1 MAYEQIIGA
10 FLGVL
15 ARTFVPYLVKLKN
28 HPGLRWENKYIVPA
42 LSGLILAIIATALIS
57 QAIPEDIGLLGSFAV
72 AYTLQELSREAQK
85 ALGYE

>member
-1 MAYEQIIGA
+1 MAYEQLLGA

-15 ARTFVPYLVKLKN
+15 ARTVVPYLVKLKN
-28 HPGLRWENKYIVPA
+28 HPGLRWEKKFFVPA

-57 QAIPEDIGLLGSFAV
+57 QTMPEDLGVLGSFAM